1 MALTFVQIE
10 AAKPRK
16 KPYYLNDGDGLRLK
30 VDTKGRKY
38 FLGRKQINGKR
49 RELHLGAFDPRPVTA
64 GRMEKGIHLELG
76 EPINGPKQARR
87 RYAEKID
94 QLQSGIDPKQIKE
107 EEEERPI
114 FQVVAEK
121 WIDRKSSGWEWE
133 TRNRI
138 EGRFNLW
145 VYKKIGKKK
154 INEVIARDI
163 IDIIE
168 KINDAGKTF
177 TRGKVLEHI
186 NNVFR
191 FAKSHEWVSDNPAD
205 IDLDA
210 LGFQPHQGEQFKSLD
225 WELRHQFWKDIENW
239 QGSDAQA
246 ISGGTRGLNEV
257 TKAAIKLQVLTLVRP
272 GELRNAQWSEFDL
285 EGKEHGFPL
294 WTVPADRMKQR
305 KKNPH
310 PHLVPLSV
318 QAVSVLRDLHKI
330 TGHLP
335 QVFPGVLGKG
345 NQLNPNGVMSDCTVV
360 NACKRM
366 GYPIHAHGFR
376 HMASTALNEAL
387 RDEDADEEQRKWDAD
402 WIEQALSHVQKDKIR
417 GTYNNAKYL
426 RPRVKMLQWYADQ
439 FSPRPGGGKIKIEQL
454 RQERSLSLVA

>member
-1 MALTFVQIE
+1 VALTFARIE
-10 AAKPRK
+10 AAKPQD

-38 FLGRKQINGKR
+38 FVGRKQINGKR

-64 GRMEKGIHLELG
+64 GRMEKGIHLNVG
-76 EPINGPKQARR
+76 EPINGPAQARR

-94 QLQSGIDPKQIKE
+94 QLESGIDPRQVKE
-107 EEEERPI
+107 EKQERPI

-121 WIDRKSSGWEWE
+121 WIDRKSSGWEWQ
-133 TRNRI
+133 TRKRI
-138 EGRFNLW
+138 EGRFDLW
-145 VYKKIGKKK
+145 VYKKIGNKH
-154 INEVIARDI
+154 IDEVTPRDI
-163 IDIIE
+163 IDIVETID
-168 KINDAGKTF
+168 NAGKTF
-177 TRGKVLEHI
+177 TRGKILEHI

-191 FAKSHEWVSDNPAD
+191 FAKSNQWVSDNPAD

-210 LGFQPHQGEQFKSLD
+210 LGFQPHQGEQFKALD
-225 WELRHQFWKDIENW
+225 WDLRHRFWKDIENW
-239 QGSDAQA
+239 QGSDAQSV
-246 ISGGTRGLNEV
+246 SGGTRGLNEL

-272 GELRNAQWSEFDL
+272 SELRLAQWPEFDL
-285 EGKEHGFPL
+285 TGKEHGFPV
-294 WTVPADRMKQR
+294 WTIPAERMKQR
-305 KKNPH
+305 KKNGND
-310 PHLVPLSV
+310 HLVPLSA
-318 QAVSVLRDLHKI
+318 QAVRILVELHKI

-335 QVFPGVLGKG
+335 QVFPGVRGKG

-366 GYPIHAHGFR
+366 GYQIHAHGFR

-426 RPRVKMLQWYADQ
+426 RPRFKMLQWYADQ
-439 FSPRPGGGKIKIEQL
+439 FEPRPGGGSIKIEQL
-454 RQERSLSLVA
+454 RRDRSLSLVA